1 MVEPGQW
8 PESDYSGRTETV
20 RRPACRPAA
29 LPTARNVSAICAVSG
44 VVNMHKLQRHFA
56 LLVTLLAGTLASA
69 QSLSGLNNLTPA
81 IALVPPSMITPVK
94 PPCIHPVEPFDIDD
108 YNGPLNGVVARF
120 SQRLESTTV
129 HLPRHRSDLRPCALS
144 SSDKFHMFVES
155 TADPLNYVGAAWD
168 AATAQIDKDDPSY
181 QMGAAGYGKRFG
193 AAVTDNATGDFF
205 GIFLYPALFRQD
217 PRYYRLGQGSTQ
229 SRLGHALAHR
239 FVTQSDSGKLM
250 PNYSEWFGTVSS
262 KALSNLYH
270 PGNPRGFGPT
280 ASRVGYSVA
289 NDMAWDVLREYWPE
303 IAHKFK
309 LPFRTHN

>member
-1 MVEPGQW
+1 MKMK
-8 PESDYSGRTETV
+8 
-20 RRPACRPAA
+20 
-29 LPTARNVSAICAVSG
+29 N
-44 VVNMHKLQRHFA
+44 LQRQFA
-56 LLVTLLAGTLASA
+56 LLAFVLTSALACAQPLPKLNNMTPSVALAS
-69 QSLSGLNNLTPA
+69 
-81 IALVPPSMITPVK
+81 PSMITSITPVK
-94 PPCIHPVEPFDIDD
+94 QPCAHPIEPFDIDD
-108 YNGPLNGVVARF
+108 YNGPLSQVVARF

-129 HLPRHRSDLRPCALS
+129 HIPRHKSDLRPCALS
-144 SSDKFHMFVES
+144 ASDKFHMFVES
-155 TADPLNYVGAAWD
+155 TSDPLNYVGAAWD
-168 AATAQIDKDDPSY
+168 AATAQIDRDDPTY
-181 QMGAAGYGKRFG
+181 RQGASGYGKRFS

-205 GIFLYPALFRQD
+205 GIFLYPSLFRQD

-229 SRLGHALAHR
+229 SRIGHALAHR
-239 FVTQSDSGKLM
+239 FVTQGDSGKLM

-303 IAHKFK
+303 IARKFK

>member
-1 MVEPGQW
+1 MKSVHRQ
-8 PESDYSGRTETV
+8 
-20 RRPACRPAA
+20 
-29 LPTARNVSAICAVSG
+29 
-44 VVNMHKLQRHFA
+44 FA
-56 LLVTLLAGTLASA
+56 LLATLLAGALALA
-69 QSLSGLNNLTPA
+69 QPVPRLNNLTPA
-81 IALVPPSMITPVK
+81 LSLVPASMITPAK
-94 PPCIHPVEPFDIDD
+94 PPCVHPVEPFDIDD
-108 YNGPLNGVVARF
+108 YNGPLSQVVGRF

-129 HLPRHRSDLRPCALS
+129 HIPRHKSDLRPCALS
-144 SSDKFHMFVES
+144 ASDKFHMFVES
-155 TADPLNYVGAAWD
+155 TSDPLNYVGAAWD
-168 AATAQIDKDDPSY
+168 AATAQLDKDDPSY
-181 QMGAAGYGKRFG
+181 QMGASGYGKRFS

-239 FVTQSDSGKLM
+239 FVTQSDSGNLM

-303 IAHKFK
+303 IARKFK

>member
-1 MVEPGQW
+1 MVWQGLLGLLTMKRLHRQ
-8 PESDYSGRTETV
+8 
-20 RRPACRPAA
+20 
-29 LPTARNVSAICAVSG
+29 
-44 VVNMHKLQRHFA
+44 FA
-56 LLVTLLAGTLASA
+56 LLATLLAGGLACA
-69 QSLSGLNNLTPA
+69 QPVPRLNNMTPA
-81 IALVPPSMITPVK
+81 LSLVPPSMITPAK
-94 PPCIHPVEPFDIDD
+94 QPCVHPIEPFDIDD
-108 YNGPLNGVVARF
+108 YNGPLSQVVGRF

-129 HLPRHRSDLRPCALS
+129 HIPRHKSDLRPCALS
-144 SSDKFHMFVES
+144 ASDKFHMFVES
-155 TADPLNYVGAAWD
+155 TSDPLNYVGAAWD
-168 AATAQIDKDDPSY
+168 AATAQLDKDDPSY
-181 QMGAAGYGKRFG
+181 RMGAAGYGKRFG

-217 PRYYRLGQGSTQ
+217 PRYYRMGQGSTQ

-239 FVTQSDSGKLM
+239 FVTQGDSGKLM

-303 IAHKFK
+303 IARKFK